1 MSVETNTKALPDLHQ
16 RAWQNLTTRRL
27 ALGLIAAPV
36 PSVILGGVM
45 NAFAWTDL
53 WNPVVPFLWAVVA
66 AEIWSIAFGIFYL
79 LTASRPS
86 GTITCANCIFIGGLA
101 AILFPPMLT
110 LLYAGIVGAALV
122 ALAVMTLPFS
132 ILAGMF
138 LTPLGVLG
146 GWVFWL
152 VGVRPAQ
159 LPVSGIEQ
167 VFE

>member
-1 MSVETNTKALPDLHQ
+1 
-16 RAWQNLTTRRL
+16 
-27 ALGLIAAPV
+27 
-36 PSVILGGVM
+36 
-45 NAFAWTDL
+45 
-53 WNPVVPFLWAVVA
+53 
-66 AEIWSIAFGIFYL
+66 
-79 LTASRPS
+79 
-86 GTITCANCIFIGGLA
+86 
-101 AILFPPMLT
+101 MLT
-110 LLYAGIVGAALV
+110 LLYAGIAGAALL